1 MNIVNLL
8 LLDIKP
14 FLACNLACSFCH
26 EHAKRVQFGEK
37 IYNITPKLLRSRFDQ
52 YLRCINQTLNT
63 YSSINKIDCSMMGG
77 ELFQNRFDQ
86 SIFDEYAAFLK
97 SFTSLGIATQISLT
111 TNLLCN
117 DATLQALI
125 ALAKQFNISITASFD
140 LYGRYSLAKQ
150 VDLFAK
156 NCHTLRSAGI
166 EPLISTVL
174 HKKNIECIQEQR
186 GFYPQFKKLYD
197 ENFKIVTVQYY
208 NNASKELYVNQ
219 QLLIDTYKYFIKHY
233 PKLHEIKQLLSR
245 HKNAIAVD
253 RAIVKTVS
261 MSCIQ
266 DTVKVK
272 DLTDQLQSFADSH
285 CISCKYYNCCYTGGA
300 VYKKDAISQ
309 YAIECIDKILFEYID
324 DQHKKLE
331 L

>member
-14 FLACNLACSFCH
+14 FLACNLACTFCH

-37 IYNITPKLLRSRFDQ
+37 IYSITSNLLRSRFDQ
-52 YLRCINQTLNT
+52 YLRCIKQTLHT

-86 SIFDEYAAFLK
+86 SIFNEYAAFLK
-97 SFTSLGIATQISLT
+97 VLTSLDIDIQVSLT
-111 TNLLCN
+111 TNLQCN
-117 DATLQALI
+117 EFVLQSLI

-140 LYGRYSLAKQ
+140 LYGRYSLNKQ
-150 VDLFAK
+150 TDLFIK
-156 NCHTLRSAGI
+156 NCFTLRDVGI

-174 HKKNIECIQEQR
+174 HKKNIECIQKQE

-208 NNASKELYVNQ
+208 NNASKELHVDQ
-219 QLLIDTYKYFIKHY
+219 QLLVDTYKYFIQHY
-233 PKLHEIKQLLSR
+233 PKLHEIRQLLSR
-245 HKNAIAVD
+245 YKNAVSIN

-266 DTVKVK
+266 DTIKVK
-272 DLTDQLQSFADSH
+272 DLTDRLQSFADSN

-300 VYKKDAISQ
+300 VYKKDTISQ

-324 DQHKKLE
+324 DQYKKLE
-331 L
+331 S